1 MSPGARLTLCRVVED
16 VLTHS
21 VLAEGTEV
29 RVLFEATT
37 AGLVTNI
44 TNDGD
49 HRSTCSP
56 LADLDALALHERARQ
71 AGGMIQ
77 VGHRMGR
84 GTHVR
89 LVLPWPE

>member
-1 MSPGARLTLCRVVED
+1 
-16 VLTHS
+16 
-21 VLAEGTEV
+21 
-29 RVLFEATT
+29 
-37 AGLVTNI
+37 
-44 TNDGD
+44 
-49 HRSTCSP
+49 
-56 LADLDALALHERARQ
+56 LALHERARQ